1 MLVTAGATRERLDPV
16 RYLTNDSSGKMGF
29 ALAEAARDRGAEVT
43 VVKEARPRPSR
54 RDSDCSGG
62 EHGGSARC
70 HEKEATEQDI
80 VIQAA
85 APADYRPETVSGI
98 KIKKKKGEE
107 MILRLVETP
116 DVARAVGGLKRT
128 GQTLVGFAAETD
140 HLKEHAAGK
149 AGPERTWT

>member
-1 MLVTAGATRERLDPV
+1 M
-16 RYLTNDSSGKMGF
+16 
-29 ALAEAARDRGAEVT
+29 
-43 VVKEARPRPSR
+43 
-54 RDSDCSGG
+54 
-62 EHGGSARC
+62 
-70 HEKEATEQDI
+70 EKEATEQDI

-116 DVARAVGGLKRT
+116 DVARRVGELKRP

-140 HLKEHAAGK
+140 HLEEHAQAKLAKKNLDLIVANDVTRPGAGFGTDTNIATLITK
-149 AGPERTWT
+149 DGMEEQPLQTKRELADRILDKILAVRAAARD